1 MTYMKR
7 EVIILLLSFSLTN
20 IYSQTGGDNVY
31 EFLNLSPNA
40 YISSLG
46 GFNISTFSND
56 PSMATFN
63 PALSGPLG
71 HGSLSLNYV
80 NYFAGINYGSIMY
93 SHYSDSAG
101 SFSAGINYLNY
112 GRFERADESGNIN
125 GYFNAAEYAFNIIY
139 SRQIDSIFNLGVN
152 IKPIISQLETYIS
165 LGIAMDIGAS
175 WESHDGLMSA
185 GFVIRNLGLQL
196 TTYSGSRE
204 KLPFEIM
211 AGIST
216 RLRHAPLRFSLTA
229 RHLEKYDL
237 VYKYDE
243 QDEQEYSKSGEVAEN
258 IMRHLIF
265 GAELMPTENF
275 FLAAGFNYQR
285 RKELEYEVRSST
297 VGFSLGVGIKTSS
310 VDIMIS
316 RARFHLAGSTTNFSI
331 LLKPSLFNRL
341 K

>member
-1 MTYMKR
+1 MKR

-20 IYSQTGGDNVY
+20 IYPQTGGDNVY

-46 GFNISTFSND
+46 GFNISSFTND
-56 PSMATFN
+56 PSLAGFN
-63 PALSGPLG
+63 PALSGREC

-93 SHYSDSAG
+93 SHFSDSLG

-112 GRFERADESGNIN
+112 GRFERADESGNLN
-125 GYFNAAEYAFNIIY
+125 GHFNASEYAFNIIY

-152 IKPIISQLETYIS
+152 LKPVISQLENYIS

-175 WESHDGLMSA
+175 WQSHDGYMSA
-185 GFVIRNLGLQL
+185 GLVIRNIGLQL

-204 KLPFEIM
+204 KLPFEIVM
-211 AGIST
+211 GISA
-216 RLRHAPLRFSLTA
+216 RLRYAPLRFSLTA

-237 VYKYDE
+237 VYNYNI
-243 QDEQEYSKSGEVAEN
+243 QNEQEYSTLEEVGEN

-285 RKELEYEVRSST
+285 RKELAFEARSST
-297 VGFSLGVGIKTSS
+297 VGLSLGAGIKISS
-310 VDIMIS
+310 FELVIS
-316 RARFHLAGSTTNFSI
+316 RARYHLAGATTNFSL